1 MGLKAEARA
10 AKVAAR
16 ANALNALQRTG
27 ELAAAVKAAR
37 ELWDEGRKPSVVRIR
52 RGYYWHSEPRKV
64 VSERKPLPR
73 AERPLAAQ
81 MIDSRGVALKLHL
94 VMLFAAHCQ
103 AAERSRWRTR
113 ISVEPQEVEPVSWMG
128 LMAAHAVSNEG
139 AGVQVR
145 SSIENKARQIVSGLK
160 KLRDLD
166 LILLPR
172 AGGPRPYSRIEL
184 MRESGGSTAAA
195 PIPYTVPTAGGV
207 IELPVEFFT
216 HGWVYLLSPSE
227 IMSYLMWLDVNQHP
241 RFGEP
246 FITAA
251 ERAGQFGLGREAYET
266 HKQLDA
272 FCLISV
278 DRPTGRY
285 SDGKFDFDYGTDAGS
300 ALCHRV
306 TVDPQGLSRDAVAIV
321 GDVLRRVSAVGDW
334 DRPLDKRR

>member
-1 MGLKAEARA
+1 MGVKAEARA

-16 ANALNALQRTG
+16 ANALAAMQRSG
-27 ELAAAVKAAR
+27 ELAAAVKSLR
-37 ELWDEGRKPSVVRIR
+37 ELWDEGRQPPVVRIR
-52 RGYYWHSEPRKV
+52 RGYYWHSEPRTV

-73 AERPLAAQ
+73 AERPPAAQ
-81 MIDSRGVALKLHL
+81 MIDSRGIALKLHL

-103 AAERSRWRTR
+103 AAERSRWKTR

-145 SSIENKARQIVSGLK
+145 SSVENKARQIVSGLQ

-166 LILLPR
+166 LLLLPR
-172 AGGPRPYSRIEL
+172 SGKPRPYSRIEL
-184 MRESGGSTAAA
+184 LRESGGSTAAA
-195 PIPYTVPTAGGV
+195 PIPYKVPTAGGV
-207 IELPVEFFT
+207 IALPVEFFT
-216 HGWVYLLSPSE
+216 RGWVYLLSPSE
-227 IMSYLMWLDVNQHP
+227 IVSYLMWQDVNQHP
-241 RFGEP
+241 RFDEP

-272 FCLISV
+272 FCLITV
-278 DRPTGRY
+278 DRPTGRH
-285 SDGKFDFDYGTDAGS
+285 SDGKFDFDYGTDTGS

-306 TVDPQGLSRDAVAIV
+306 TIDSQGLSRDADVV
-321 GDVLRRVSAVGDW
+321 VDDVLRRVSAVGEW